1 MLSLTWVASEE
12 FVAHTSA
19 VNCLKI
25 GRKTSRVLVTG
36 GEDHKVNLWAIGK
49 PNALLVMP
57 LAWLTT
63 SPFPFL
69 LIYSST
75 LQSLSGHTSG
85 IDSVSFDSSEVLV
98 AAGAASGT
106 IKLWDLEEAKSM
118 ITFPCL
124 LYMFSLLASPL
135 MFSFVAFVTCSC
147 SHPYWSQIQ
156 LYIC

>member
-57 LAWLTT
+57 HNLSFSIFTCI
-63 SPFPFL
+63 

-75 LQSLSGHTSG
+75 SQSLSGHTSG

-118 ITFPCL
+118 ISFPFF
-124 LYMFSLLASPL
+124 YMFSLVASPL
-135 MFSFVAFVTCSC
+135 MF
-147 SHPYWSQIQ
+147 
-156 LYIC
+156 